1 MFRRLKIRYYF
12 WQVKRKR
19 MTIDAVAYKLGI
31 SKRKVKKGYKN
42 ITLYFRIVKVV
53 PEIGFYQLSLLL
65 YLCMHYLFRRMPMY
79 FPMKQMKL
87 PVRPI
92 RLKQVLI

>member
-31 SKRKVKKGYKN
+31 SKRKVKKGYKKYYTVFPYSQSSAGDRVLSV
-42 ITLYFRIVKVV
+42 IAIIISVYA
-53 PEIGFYQLSLLL
+53 YACLSLL
-65 YLCMHYLFRRMPMY
+65 PT
-79 FPMKQMKL
+79 L
-87 PVRPI
+87 P
-92 RLKQVLI
+92 LI